1 MREEMTR
8 RNRVIFTYT
17 VDKDWKWV
25 QAVIT
30 RSDSDYGYWPE
41 VNTLTITLSIH
52 ESEWKLYEQQLV
64 DKDFNL
70 EDVKALTDLLAKFE
84 L

>member
-8 RNRVIFTYT
+8 KSRVIFTYT
-17 VDKDWKWV
+17 IDKDWKWV

-30 RSDSDYGYWPE
+30 RSESDYGYWPE

-52 ESEWKLYEQQLV
+52 ESEWTLYERQLL
-64 DKDFNL
+64 DQDFDL
-70 EDVKALTDLLAKFE
+70 EDVKELTDLFAEFE

>member
-8 RNRVIFTYT
+8 KSRVIFTYT
-17 VDKDWKWV
+17 IDKDWKWI

-41 VNTLTITLSIH
+41 LNTLTITLTCR
-52 ESEWKLYEQQLV
+52 ENEWTLYETQLV
-64 DKDFNL
+64 DEDFKL